1 MMLRRHRML
10 LAAMLMGAGTLV
22 VHTFVAADGWSLR
35 TRAQRD
41 LDTLESDITA
51 AERRVT
57 ELRLQ
62 IEGLR
67 GRRAV
72 QEHVV
77 RDELGYVRPGDVV
90 VDVGAT
96 TAGR

>member
-1 MMLRRHRML
+1 MLRSHRIL
-10 LAAMLMGAGTLV
+10 LAAMLIGAGALV
-22 VHTFVAADGWSLR
+22 VHTFVATDGWSLR
-35 TRAQRD
+35 HRAQRD
-41 LDTLESDITA
+41 LAMLESDIA
-51 AERRVT
+51 AAQRRVT

-90 VDVGAT
+90 VDVSAT
-96 TAGR
+96 TTGR